1 MLLSTNNIILE
12 NPKDDA
18 GSKKRIVRFNNELND
33 TVKENKT
40 YQELSDND
48 VINQN
53 KITNN
58 DHIQIINKTSQMPIP
73 SEKLVLFSTT
83 QTQASHLRKD
93 DYLLKSNI
101 TKDNE
106 LSFNNEGVYYKTEK
120 SGNEEAGLYNSCFSS
135 VLSYRE
141 VFNYFTSLFFAKEKD
156 IPEVSES
163 ENKKK
168 CCLFRIFSK
177 DYELEDELQKD
188 LNFYLFIYNIDV
200 DLQDKQHFQMMQTIM
215 LSLNV
220 KNWNISEINNFSMEV
235 TKSTNRSIS
244 IFTLLMII
252 FIIDRH
258 PSYIGTKCEEKE
270 DKGKAISFFTFFDSL
285 AFILITLAKEKVL
298 NLYYIKSKSVTNT
311 MNEFYLGL
319 IYLCNND
326 FGTYNIEQNN
336 RSLNEIFLKKVLN
349 IAKDRPSSILWKYN
363 FFKDKY
369 PEVKDSISGS
379 LESLNSDR

>member
-168 CCLFRIFSK
+168 
-177 DYELEDELQKD
+177 
-188 LNFYLFIYNIDV
+188 LNLTDTKSNID
-200 DLQDKQHFQMMQTIM
+200 
-215 LSLNV
+215 
-220 KNWNISEINNFSMEV
+220 
-235 TKSTNRSIS
+235 
-244 IFTLLMII
+244 LL
-252 FIIDRH
+252 
-258 PSYIGTKCEEKE
+258 E
-270 DKGKAISFFTFFDSL
+270 
-285 AFILITLAKEKVL
+285 
-298 NLYYIKSKSVTNT
+298 NT
-311 MNEFYLGL
+311 
-319 IYLCNND
+319 
-326 FGTYNIEQNN
+326 
-336 RSLNEIFLKKVLN
+336 LKK
-349 IAKDRPSSILWKYN
+349 
-363 FFKDKY
+363 
-369 PEVKDSISGS
+369 E
-379 LESLNSDR
+379 